1 MSDAAD
7 EAIGILVLAAG
18 AAVRMGRPKQLLPYR
33 GHSLLLHA
41 VAVALDTPYRPVCVV
56 LGAHATRLAEE
67 IRHLPVLPVTHER
80 WEAGMG
86 SSIRAGIE
94 AVLAAKPDLAGIVIM
109 LCDQPL
115 LTHETIHRLV
125 EAARTTH
132 RSIAASRYGGAVGV
146 PAFFSADCFS
156 RLCSLSDAE
165 GAKSLIREYAPRTEV
180 IDVPEAALDID
191 MPEDYA
197 RLIDPVLSD
206 PPAGS

>member
-1 MSDAAD
+1 MRA
-7 EAIGILVLAAG
+7 VLAALLGALLVAPSAAERRESGVSRG
-18 AAVRMGRPKQLLPYR
+18 AAEWLGPRAPASPGRVV
-33 GHSLLLHA
+33 SLAPSLTD
-41 VAVALDTPYRPVCVV
+41 VVVALGRSALLVGV
-56 LGAHATRLAEE
+56 TRYDDAPEV
-67 IRHLPVLPVTHER
+67 RGLPRVGGFLDP
-80 WEAGMG
+80 
-86 SSIRAGIE
+86 SPE

-191 MPEDYA
+191 TPEDYA